1 MVGPILC
8 LQGTVWAVLLE
19 WQLVSGMPDF
29 LAKPLARTT
38 QSVSDQRGL
47 HSEAL
52 SQKAKKKK
60 MEEEGQL
67 EKGQT
72 CPRVSI
78 SICSFLKL

>member
-52 SQKAKKKK
+52 SQKAK
-60 MEEEGQL
+60 
-67 EKGQT
+67 
-72 CPRVSI
+72 
-78 SICSFLKL
+78 